1 MSDSPTAE
9 SIRKEEQSDLVAR
22 REMLHRTWAGM
33 PGFYGW
39 LTDTNHKSVAMKY
52 IVTAF
57 LMFALGGIEA
67 LAIRLQLA
75 RPDSKVL
82 TPDLYNQFFS
92 VHGSTMMFLFAVPLV
107 LAFGIYFVPIMVG
120 TRNVPFPR
128 LNLYGY
134 FVYLAGCLFLYV
146 GFALNIGV
154 DTGWF
159 SYVPLA
165 GPDYSPGKRVDIWA
179 QMITFTEISALIA
192 AIQIIVTAL
201 KMRAPGMTL
210 NRVPLFVWAMV
221 VTSFMVIFAMPSI
234 MVASIFL
241 PMERLISTH
250 FFNQVEGGDPLLW
263 QHLFWFFG
271 HPEVY
276 IIFIPALGM
285 MSNLIIV
292 FSRRKIVGHAA
303 LVLSLIATAFI
314 AFGLWVHHMFATG
327 LPQLGMSYFT
337 AASMIISIPSGIQ
350 IFCWVATL
358 VTGRLRWDTP
368 LYYVFGFFAV
378 FIIGGMT
385 GVMTASVPLD
395 WQIHDTYFIVAH
407 LHYVLIGGS
416 VFPILGSIHYWWP
429 NWTGRM
435 LSEPLG
441 KISFWFVF
449 AGFNLTFFPMHNL
462 GLHGMPRRIYTYSA
476 ESGWGPLN
484 MLATIGVFVLTI
496 GLLTFLANI
505 LESLSKPMHAEDNPW
520 EADTLEWLATS
531 PIPPYNFMHI
541 PVVEGRYPLW
551 DRSDPMPVVT
561 GLSHSCRESLV
572 TTVRDAEPDHRMEH
586 PSHSIWPLL
595 MAVATGV
602 TIMPSIFTPWAFV
615 FGGVLHLLAG
625 IGWFWPKSE
634 TGVA

>member
-1 MSDSPTAE
+1 MSEIPSAE
-9 SIRKEEQSDLVAR
+9 QIQREEAAEYWVR
-22 REMLHRTWAGM
+22 REVLEKVWSRK

-39 LTDTNHKSVAMKY
+39 LTDTNHKGVAEKY

-57 LMFALGGIEA
+57 IFFVLAGLEA

-75 RPDSKVL
+75 RPSNNLL

-92 VHGSTMMFLFAVPLV
+92 VHGSTMMFLFAVPVV
-107 LAFGIYFVPIMVG
+107 LAFGLYFVPIMVG

-134 FVYLAGCLFLYV
+134 YVYLAGGLFLYV
-146 GFALNIGV
+146 GFFLNIGV

-159 SYVPLA
+159 SYVPLS
-165 GPDYSPGKRVDIWA
+165 GPAYSPGKRVDIWA
-179 QMITFTEISALIA
+179 QMITFTEISGLIA
-192 AIQIIVTAL
+192 AIEIIVTAF

-210 NRVPLFVWAMV
+210 NRVPLFVWSMV
-221 VTSFMVIFAMPSI
+221 VTAFMVIFAMPSV
-234 MVASIFL
+234 MMGSMFL
-241 PMERLISTH
+241 AFERLIATH
-250 FFNQVEGGDPLLW
+250 FFNYVEGGDVLLW

-285 MSNLIIV
+285 LSNLIIV
-292 FSRRKIVGHAA
+292 FSRRKIIGHSA
-303 LVLSLIATAFI
+303 LVLALIATAFI
-314 AFGLWVHHMFATG
+314 SFGLWVHHMFAVG
-327 LPQLGMSYFT
+327 LPQLGLSYFT
-337 AASMIISIPSGIQ
+337 AASMIISIPTGVQ

-395 WQIHDTYFIVAH
+395 WQIHDTYFVVAH

-435 LSEPLG
+435 LSESLG
-441 KISFWFVF
+441 KLAFWFVF
-449 AGFNLTFFPMHNL
+449 VGFNLTFFPMHIL
-462 GLHGMPRRIYTYSA
+462 GLHGMPRRVYTYLP
-476 ESGWGPLN
+476 ETGWGQLN
-484 MLATIGVFVLTI
+484 LLATIGALILTV
-496 GLLTFLANI
+496 GLMIFLASI
-505 LESLSKPMHAEDNPW
+505 LESLSRPRHAVANPW
-520 EADTLEWLATS
+520 AADTLEWLAES
-531 PIPPYNFMHI
+531 PVPPFNFMHI
-541 PVVEGRYPLW
+541 PVVESRYPLW

-561 GLSHSCRESLV
+561 GLSHTCRQSLV
-572 TTVRDAEPDHRMEH
+572 TSVKDAEPQHRMDH
-586 PSHSIWPLL
+586 PDSSIWPFL
-595 MAVATGV
+595 MAVATGI
-602 TIMPSIFTPWAFV
+602 TIIVSIFTPWAYVYGGFLV
-615 FGGVLHLLAG
+615 FLAG
-625 IGWFWPKSE
+625 IGWFWPKKE
-634 TGVA
+634 TGIR